1 MPGRELSGSTSGVP
15 VHHPWIYLDGDI
27 VPSNQASIPVTTQAF
42 NYGTGVFEGIRAYL
56 DASGTRLNVF
66 RLDAHIDRLLHSASL
81 LMLEGLPDAAGMKMI
96 ILDLLSKNKASGD
109 CYIRP
114 IAFKKNLLPGTGFGV
129 KLSGV
134 STGFSINSLN
144 MRSYVNPQGVRCA
157 LSHWR
162 RVADCSIP
170 ARAKITGSYVN
181 SALAMEA
188 AKRAGFDDAL
198 MLNSDGNLAEAT
210 TSNIFMVRNGCLIT
224 PPVNAH
230 ILEGITRD
238 TVITLA
244 KRCLGL
250 NVDERNIL
258 PSELLGSDECFL
270 SGTGVEILPVRQ
282 IEHQLLR
289 SHEENSLSLTIHDLY
304 MKAVRGQL
312 DEFTDWLTPVNS
324 Y

>member
-1 MPGRELSGSTSGVP
+1 MTVKELSGVP
-15 VHHPWIYLDGDI
+15 VHHPWIYLDGDM
-27 VPSNQASIPVTTQAF
+27 VPSDQASIPVTTQAF

-81 LMLEGLPDAAGMKMI
+81 LMLDGLPDAAGMKTI
-96 ILDLLSKNKASGD
+96 ILDLLRRNEARSD

-114 IAFKKNLLPGTGFGV
+114 IAFKKSLLPGAGFGV

-144 MRSYVNPQGVRCA
+144 MSRYVNQQGVRCT

-188 AKRAGFDDAL
+188 AKRAGFDEAL

-210 TSNIFMVRNGCLIT
+210 TSNIFMVRNGRLIT

-244 KRCLGL
+244 KKYLDL
-250 NVDERNIL
+250 DVDERNIL
-258 PSELLGSDECFL
+258 PSELLAADECFL
-270 SGTGVEILPVRQ
+270 SGTGVEIVPVRQ
-282 IEHQLLR
+282 IEHQLLK
-289 SHEENSLSLTIHDLY
+289 SHDENSLSLAIYELY
-304 MKAVRGQL
+304 RKAVRGQL
-312 DEFTDWLTPVNS
+312 NEYTDWLTPVNS